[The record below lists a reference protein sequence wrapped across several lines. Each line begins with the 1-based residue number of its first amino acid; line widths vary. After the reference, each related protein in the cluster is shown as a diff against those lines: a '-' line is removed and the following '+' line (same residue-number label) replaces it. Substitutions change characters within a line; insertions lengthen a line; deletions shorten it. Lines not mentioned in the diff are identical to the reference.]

1 MIEYGRPKYLSDRD
15 GNVTEINNINENVNA
30 RFLYMSFKRTRFL
43 PLGAPVTDETKSTTT
58 VSLRGIEC
66 TLRQL
71 FGNIVFIT
79 HAPTSFKRIIY
90 ERILSTYRDNIVDK
104 YADGDLDCIY
114 LQIQHRLPE
123 NLLCLFTSSES
134 AFNEKF
140 RFYGNKREERG
151 TREKE
156 KDSKKKSSSTSIDHT
171 LQKCCGILVQSL
183 SMVIRNDPGFAKTI
197 LTLYADTSPL
207 FLLIGHHKNRA

>member
-1 MIEYGRPKYLSDRD
+1 MEYDPRGGTVIEYGRPKYLSDRD

-79 HAPTSFKRIIY
+79 HAPTSFKCIIY
-90 ERILSTYRDNIVDK
+90 ERILSTYRDNIVEK
-104 YADGDLDCIY
+104 ICRWGS
-114 LQIQHRLPE
+114 RLHI
-123 NLLCLFTSSES
+123 SSNTTP
-134 AFNEKF
+134 F
-140 RFYGNKREERG
+140 
-151 TREKE
+151 TREFAM
-156 KDSKKKSSSTSIDHT
+156 
-171 LQKCCGILVQSL
+171 LVHFLRVCFQRSVSL
-183 SMVIRNDPGFAKTI
+183 LRE
-197 LTLYADTSPL
+197 
-207 FLLIGHHKNRA
+207 